1 MKRIR
6 MLSEPPRGLGDYL
19 DCVGHG
25 AEWEDFRSHD
35 AGNSYRELLNELIDG
50 QHGLCGYCESDL
62 TELLDRQVEHVVPR
76 SGPSGASRALD
87 VTNMIACCKGGT
99 ARVYGDARSRDETR
113 YREPVR
119 HHQSC
124 GQKKGDRVDKD
135 LIDPRTLPALPSLTR
150 VLLDGTM
157 EADAAECEA
166 VGESAHRVRR
176 TIEILGLN
184 VRRLRD
190 EREKRWRAL
199 NDAWKDHVDDPDVME
214 AAARGELL
222 PKNGR
227 LPRFFTTS
235 RSYFGSASEGILA
248 EPPQA
253 WI

>member
-1 MKRIR
+1 
-6 MLSEPPRGLGDYL
+6 MLREPPRGLGDYL
-19 DCVGHG
+19 DRVGHS

-50 QHGLCGYCESDL
+50 QHGLCGYCEIDL
-62 TELLDRQVEHVVPR
+62 TELDRQVEHSVPR
-76 SGPSGASRALD
+76 SDPIGASRALD

-99 ARVYGDARSRDETR
+99 AGVYGDARSRDETR

-166 VGESAHRVRR
+166 VGESAHRVER

-190 EREKRWRAL
+190 ARERHWRTL
-199 NDAWKDHVDDPDVME
+199 NDAWKDYVDDPDMMGEV
-214 AAARGELL
+214 ARGELL
-222 PKNGR
+222 PKKGR
-227 LPRFFTTS
+227 LPRFFTTN
-235 RSYFGSASEGILA
+235 RSYFGSAGERILA
-248 EPPQA
+248 EHPQA